1 MSTSISRGPF
11 TKLNVRPTR
20 RSTDCAARSSWTG
33 VPLQRI
39 ATAAFQKAR
48 WSVKPTGSV
57 R

>member
-11 TKLNVRPTR
+11 RKLGVRPTR
-20 RSTDCAARSSWTG
+20 RSTDCAARSRAAA
-33 VPLQRI
+33 VPVQRI
-39 ATAAFQKAR
+39 ATAAFQNAG